1 MEGGNH
7 EKLNKKAPDREN
19 KQGSKDRRAAPIS
32 LKEALELSA
41 GLGRECSLSLPG
53 YAANLSRVC

>member
-1 MEGGNH
+1 M
-7 EKLNKKAPDREN
+7 NKKAPDREN